1 MLGDARLSREC
12 GMKETV
18 LCTIGYAGLHDESFL
33 EKLRAHDVQVL
44 VDVRDRPFSR
54 NRHFNQARLKG
65 FLEEGGIRYH
75 SMRELGVP
83 ADLRKEYREGGR
95 LHEYLAAY
103 RLLLRE
109 REAAMVGLAS
119 LIEKKTCCLLC
130 LEHDPSECHRSVLAE
145 ELRARYSVDLKI
157 VHIQ

>member
-1 MLGDARLSREC
+1 MEES
-12 GMKETV
+12 V

-33 EKLRAHDVQVL
+33 AKLRAHDVQIL

-54 NRHFNQARLKG
+54 NRHFNQTRLKG
-65 FLEEGGIRYH
+65 FLEEDGIRYL

-83 ADLRKEYREGGR
+83 ADLRKEHRERGR
-95 LHEYLAAY
+95 LDEYLAAY
-103 RLLLRE
+103 RLMLRD
-109 REAAMVGLAS
+109 RQEAMAGLSS
-119 LIEKKTCCLLC
+119 LIEERTCCLLC

-145 ELRARYSVDLKI
+145 ELKARHSVDLKI